1 MANGN
6 GSFGALAQPNPVQVN
21 PNPTDEDK
29 KRLTSEWETFLS
41 SPEAQAALLQFAVSV
56 AQPGAPG
63 QSLLGQ
69 ITGAVGAG
77 GAAAGRVAET
87 ARTAEQQR
95 LENER
100 AQQETDIRR
109 EGVDVRREA
118 VGVQR
123 EGLGVRRE
131 EITSRERTAVAGRVA
146 EAEATKARIA
156 ARLGIAKQEINVRLF
171 DAILKQQP
179 EIDPLQFS
187 GTPEERAQQMA
198 AAQSANDANFMQQ
211 YQNAIRLQAMI
222 NDPKLISDRIITAA
236 INQGEG
242 SVDALVVQGVP
253 RDRIDKLRGRAAEE
267 AAQAPDEAPTATVTE
282 ELPPSAPLPPAPQA
296 GAGRLRP
303 TPPPLARTLA
313 DELSAL
319 VSAPSGLAPEEELTQ
334 QAEALLPPVVA
345 QVEREAWQVIA
356 TSPELEAVAR
366 ARYGDVAVDAALA
379 EVARDAIGRQF
390 RRRGRGR

>member
-6 GSFGALAQPNPVQVN
+6 GSFGALAQPSPVQVN

-41 SPEAQAALLQFAVSV
+41 SPETQAALLQFAVSV
-56 AQPGAPG
+56 TQPSGPG

-77 GAAAGRVAET
+77 GAAAGRVAEAT
-87 ARTAEQQR
+87 RTAEQQR
-95 LENER
+95 IENER
-100 AQQETDIRR
+100 AAQETDIRR
-109 EGVDVRREA
+109 EGVNVRREA
-118 VGVQR
+118 VGVQL
-123 EGLGVRRE
+123 EGLGVRRK
-131 EITSRERTAVAGRVA
+131 EITSREGIASAGRVA
-146 EAEATKARIA
+146 EAELTKERIA
-156 ARLGIAKQEINVRLF
+156 ARLGIAEQEINVRLF

-179 EIDPLQFS
+179 EIDPLQFT
-187 GTPEERAQQMA
+187 GTPDERAQQMA
-198 AAQSANDANFMQQ
+198 AAQSAQDANFMQQ

-253 RDRIDKLRGRAAEE
+253 RERIDKLRGKAAEERAAEP
-267 AAQAPDEAPTATVTE
+267 AAVAGAAVPEIAAPT
-282 ELPPSAPLPPAPQA
+282 PAPLPAPQP
-296 GAGRLRP
+296 GAGRTRP
-303 TPPPLARTLA
+303 TPQPTPQTLA
-313 DELSAL
+313 DELTAL
-319 VSAPSGLAPEEELTQ
+319 VSTPSGLQPAEDLAR
-334 QAEALLPPVVA
+334 QAKELLPPVVA

-366 ARYGDVAVDAALA
+366 ARYGDEAVDAALA
-379 EVARDAIGRQF
+379 EAARDAVGR
-390 RRRGRGR
+390 RIRPRGR